1 MDTGR
6 WLGTVTAIIAVAGLA
21 QGCSKPLPA
30 GMTRVAGVVSYQ
42 GKPLPDGTI
51 NFEGKGGQGSA
62 TARIQSDGSFEAVM
76 PPGEYQAMICSEE
89 GVVTFDDRF
98 RPIEPPSRI
107 AKKYGQLGTSGLMF
121 TVPQNGGRLAIDL
134 E

>member
-1 MDTGR
+1 MDR
-6 WLGTVTAIIAVAGLA
+6 DQWLGTVTAIIAVAGLA

-30 GMTRVAGVVSYQ
+30 GMTRVTGVVSYR
-42 GKPLPDGTI
+42 GKTLPDGTI
-51 NFEGKGGQGSA
+51 NFEGKGGQGST

-76 PPGEYQAMICSEE
+76 PPGEYKAMICSEE

-98 RPIEPPSRI
+98 RPIKPPSRI
-107 AKKYGQLGTSGLMF
+107 PTKYGQLGTSGLTF
-121 TVPQNGGRLAIDL
+121 TVPPSGGRLAIDL